1 MLFTDLVFLLFLPI
15 VFAIYWCLGT
25 KLRWQNLFLV
35 IASYVFYGWWDWRFL
50 LLIGFTSLCS
60 FFSGKLISKANSI
73 KRKRFWLWSNV
84 LINLSIL
91 FVYKYFDFFT
101 QSFSSLLASIGLHA
115 DAITLDL
122 ILPVGI
128 SFYTFQALSYSID
141 IYRGKI
147 PPENNPIVFFA
158 FLSFFPQLV
167 AGPIERATNLL
178 PQFNRARKFDYL
190 RAVSGLRLMLW
201 GFFKKIVIA
210 DNLAPFVEAVFST
223 YDTQGSLTLFATIIQ
238 FSVQIYCD
246 FSGYSDIAIGTGR
259 LFGIELMRNFNL
271 PYFSRNLSEFWRR
284 WHISLTTWFIDYIY
298 IPLGGSR
305 KGKSK
310 LIRNTLLVFL
320 ISGIW
325 HGAEWTFLFWGLYH
339 GTILASSNLLGKRKR
354 FAEIPGEGRTLPS
367 FYESL
372 IMARTFLIVTIG
384 WILFRADNLP
394 HAIGYISQMFTQWS
408 LHTPIQGKYT
418 FIFIL
423 ILFAA
428 EWFSRKRECPLDF
441 KGDGLMAYRSSRWT
455 VYWLICIIII
465 LFYKVNTFIYFQF

>member
-25 KLRWQNLFLV
+25 KLRWQNLFLL

-158 FLSFFPQLV
+158 FLSFFPQKNKTK
-167 AGPIERATNLL
+167 P
-178 PQFNRARKFDYL
+178 
-190 RAVSGLRLMLW
+190 
-201 GFFKKIVIA
+201 
-210 DNLAPFVEAVFST
+210 
-223 YDTQGSLTLFATIIQ
+223 
-238 FSVQIYCD
+238 
-246 FSGYSDIAIGTGR
+246 DI
-259 LFGIELMRNFNL
+259 
-271 PYFSRNLSEFWRR
+271 
-284 WHISLTTWFIDYIY
+284 
-298 IPLGGSR
+298 
-305 KGKSK
+305 
-310 LIRNTLLVFL
+310 
-320 ISGIW
+320 
-325 HGAEWTFLFWGLYH
+325 
-339 GTILASSNLLGKRKR
+339 
-354 FAEIPGEGRTLPS
+354 
-367 FYESL
+367 
-372 IMARTFLIVTIG
+372 
-384 WILFRADNLP
+384 
-394 HAIGYISQMFTQWS
+394 
-408 LHTPIQGKYT
+408 KYT
-418 FIFIL
+418 
-423 ILFAA
+423 
-428 EWFSRKRECPLDF
+428 
-441 KGDGLMAYRSSRWT
+441 
-455 VYWLICIIII
+455 
-465 LFYKVNTFIYFQF
+465 YKLCEQKAKE